1 MNNLELSDL
10 NNSTTNSKNKIV
22 KQIWPI
28 ANKHLVLI
36 DESIIQKLRTHV
48 GDNTIFVEQELRQE
62 DNTIVMR
69 INKVSDLWKNEK

>member
-1 MNNLELSDL
+1 LSNLTNSDL
-10 NNSTTNSKNKIV
+10 SNSSDKIV

-69 INKVSDLWKNEK
+69 IKKVSDLWKNEE